1 MCFKLNRNVTCA
13 DSLTPERIR
22 VEPVSTLPF
31 SIGREKINKKTLK
44 YKQEDTQSQ
53 RRNAL
58 APFVSVSVRII
69 KLLINMKTLLVSS
82 SMIVVTGDMYWFQR
96 LQTTSSINWIVLYH
110 LSLSLYLRQFLLC
123 LININL
129 IILNIKVLN

>member
-1 MCFKLNRNVTCA
+1 L
-13 DSLTPERIR
+13 S
-22 VEPVSTLPF
+22 F

-96 LQTTSSINWIVLYH
+96 LHTTSSIN
-110 LSLSLYLRQFLLC
+110 
-123 LININL
+123 
-129 IILNIKVLN
+129 

>member
-1 MCFKLNRNVTCA
+1 LCFKLNTNVTCA

-22 VEPVSTLPF
+22 VEPVSTLSF
-31 SIGREKINKKTLK
+31 STGREKINKKTLK

-82 SMIVVTGDMYWFQR
+82 SMIVVTGDMYWFQS
-96 LQTTSSINWIVLYH
+96 LQTTSSIN
-110 LSLSLYLRQFLLC
+110 
-123 LININL
+123 
-129 IILNIKVLN
+129 